1 MKDFSEDVERERLM
15 IGNARPSWER
25 IKYSVNL
32 RTINMDAMH
41 CFNVNFVNMFMLMT
55 LLLILVIVFF
65 GLRLMKDCY
74 CKKPY
79 LEWFVYK
86 T

>member
-32 RTINMDAMH
+32 RTINMDVMH
-41 CFNVNFVNMFMLMT
+41 CFNVNFVNT
-55 LLLILVIVFF
+55 
-65 GLRLMKDCY
+65 
-74 CKKPY
+74 
-79 LEWFVYK
+79 
-86 T
+86 